1 MFYLIIF
8 GFLGLSF
15 LVSNRL
21 KSKFKKY
28 SKSPLSSGFNGKE
41 IAERMLHNNG
51 IYDVQVTC
59 VSGKLTDHYN
69 PANKTVNLSQEV
81 YHGRNIAAA
90 AIAAHECG
98 HAVQHQQAYQ
108 WLSLRSA
115 MVPITNA
122 SSKIMNIIFFVAIF
136 GGMAIGMNW
145 EIVMMMV
152 IVAQTV
158 ITAFSLV
165 TLPVEFDASN
175 RALAWLQRDHIAT
188 PMEMGQAEDALKWAA
203 RTYLVA
209 ALASI
214 TTLLFYVMQMGGD
227 E

>member
-1 MFYLIIF
+1 MLYLIIF
-8 GFLGLSF
+8 GFLALSF
-15 LVSNRL
+15 LVSRRL

-28 SKSPLSSGFNGKE
+28 SQSPLSSGFSGKE
-41 IAERMLHNNG
+41 IAERMLNNSG

-59 VSGKLTDHYN
+59 VAGQLTDHYN
-69 PANKTVNLSQEV
+69 PSNKTVNLSQEV

-122 SSKIMNIIFFVAIF
+122 SSKLMNIIFFIAIF
-136 GGMAIGMNW
+136 GGMSLGMNW
-145 EIVMMMV
+145 EIILTLVIAAQAVM
-152 IVAQTV
+152 TV
-158 ITAFSLV
+158 FSFV

-175 RALAWLQRDHIAT
+175 RALAWLQRDNVAT
-188 PMEMGQAEDALKWAA
+188 PIEMGQAEDALKWAA
-203 RTYLVA
+203 RTYVVA
-209 ALASI
+209 ALASV
-214 TTLLFYVMQMGGD
+214 TTLLYYVLQMSGD